1 MPLVTT
7 TVESLYRPAHEL
19 KASVAWVASAV
30 GSMIAAAA
38 TPGMPLGVGVGLCAA
53 SLSMAVF
60 RANQAWTLFEAK
72 AQLAGN
78 SFWIA
83 PTTYVDAQIRAVKGQ
98 LWLGLGFRWTS
109 KHTQR
114 ALEIQKHDL
123 GELLPPAWALKRMGK
138 QFDFNS
144 VKGEPW
150 IHGLEMNE
158 QPITLPWDHVE
169 GNWSFFGTTGAGK
182 TRLYELLAYQVVKK
196 GDVLIVFD
204 PKFDKDLRETLI
216 KTCKAA
222 GRPNAFCEFHPAFP
236 SRSVRIDPTKN
247 FSKATEIPSR
257 VADILGGEAGDN
269 FVAFCW
275 RVMHGVTGG
284 LLYVDER
291 PSLKKLRFYIES
303 GPEQLVER
311 CLKKFFQS
319 WSPGGWENDVQAL
332 EEKISGAKGKFQPR
346 MKTGTTRQQAMVQ
359 LYHDAVPNEA
369 KIEDVNGLLNIA
381 EHARDHYGKMIAGLL
396 PLLTQL
402 TAAPLD
408 ELLSPNY
415 DDFDDPREIVDME
428 KIIRDKRVLYI
439 ATDSLAD
446 ATVGSAIAAIL
457 LSDLRAVAGARYNY
471 GIDDNTKI
479 HILCDE
485 ACELVTAPLIAIMNK
500 GRGAGMISY
509 LATQNFS
516 DYISKFGSE
525 DKARMVVGNGNNRLT
540 LRVVDTKT
548 QQYMADSFGETTIVR
563 TSAGVGSSTRSE
575 EPGLEFGGNMT
586 SSVSEQA
593 AELFPGY
600 LLGRL
605 PDLHYIAALSGGKLY
620 KGRLPKISHPKYA

>member
-1 MPLVTT
+1 MALISTQI
-7 TVESLYRPAHEL
+7 ENLYRPAHEL
-19 KASVAWVASAV
+19 NAGAAWTISAVASLVASAV
-30 GSMIAAAA
+30 
-38 TPGMPLGVGVGLCAA
+38 TPGMPTGVGVGLCAA
-53 SLSMAVF
+53 SLSMAVY
-60 RANQAWTLFEAK
+60 RANQAWRLFEAK
-72 AQLAGN
+72 AELAGN
-78 SFWIA
+78 TFWIA
-83 PTTYVDAQIRAVKGQ
+83 STSYLDSQIRACKGQ
-98 LWLGLGFRWTS
+98 LWLGMGFRWTT

-114 ALEIQKHDL
+114 AIEIQKHDM
-123 GELLPPAWALKRMGK
+123 GELLPPEWALKLLGK
-138 QFDFNS
+138 QHDFAK

-150 IHGLEMNE
+150 IHGLELRE
-158 QPITLPWDHVE
+158 AAISLPWDHAE
-169 GNWSFFGTTGAGK
+169 GNWTFFGTTGAGK
-182 TRLYELLAYQVVKK
+182 TRLYELLAYQIVKK

-204 PKFDKDLRETLI
+204 PKFDKDLRSTLI

-222 GRPNAFCEFHPAFP
+222 GRPDAFCEFHPAFP

-275 RVMHGVTGG
+275 RVMHAVTGG

-291 PSLKKLRFYIES
+291 PTLKKLRFYIES

-311 CLKKFFQS
+311 CLKKFFHT
-319 WSPGGWENDVQAL
+319 WSPGGWEDKVQAI
-332 EEKISGAKGKFQPR
+332 EEKLSGAKKMQAR
-346 MKTGTTRQQAMVQ
+346 MKTGTPRQQAMVQ
-359 LYHDAVPNEA
+359 FYHDEVPNDV
-369 KIEDVNGLLNIA
+369 KPEDVNGLVNIA

-408 ELLSPNY
+408 ELLSPDY
-415 DDFDDPREIVDME
+415 DDDSDTREIVDME
-428 KIIRDKRVLYI
+428 KIIRDKRVLYV

-471 GIDDNTKI
+471 GVADDTKI

-485 ACELVTAPLIAIMNK
+485 ACELVTDPLIAIMNK

-516 DYISKFGSE
+516 DYITKFGSE
-525 DKARMVVGNGNNRLT
+525 DKARMVVGNGNNRLC

-548 QQYMADSFGETTIVR
+548 QQYMSDSFGETTIKR
-563 TSAGVGSSTRSE
+563 TGASMSSGTKTE
-575 EPGLEFGGNMT
+575 EPGMEFGSNI
-586 SSVSEQA
+586 SNSVNEQA
-593 AELFPGY
+593 AEIFPGY

-605 PDLHYIAALSGGKLY
+605 PDLHYVAALSGGKLY
-620 KGRLPKISHPKYA
+620 KGRLCKIAYRNA